1 MKTYVSFALLL
12 SAALLGVLPYLA
24 APSQASQQVL
34 PAAPYSSSNT
44 TQAAVYNVGLF
55 VALAAAATV
64 FIYLIMRFKK
74 LFKLFVAAI
83 WFLVILGVFWAYAIK
98 YYTCGL
104 LPDLAAEV
112 LFYAPFVVAP
122 LLIYGM
128 FKWKWDTSVAVLSA
142 LAGAMVVWMLP
153 PLTVLVLLA
162 VLPLYDLLM
171 VYWGLLGRIVKK
183 AKEELPRHPQAEAP
197 REPPLLGLMARVGEV
212 SVGTGD
218 FFAYTAALTYMGIK
232 YSQLGPIASILVMA
246 VGLAL
251 IYVGFVLT
259 VRLLLR
265 RFGYAPALPIP
276 LALIMPLLVL

>member
-1 MKTYVSFALLL
+1 MRAYASFALLL

-24 APSQASQQVL
+24 APSQAAQQVL
-34 PAAPYSSSNT
+34 SAAPYSASNT
-44 TQAAVYNVGLF
+44 TQAAAYNVGLF
-55 VALAAAATV
+55 VALAATATV
-64 FIYLIMRFKK
+64 LIYLIMRFKR
-74 LFKLFVAAI
+74 LFKLFIAAV

-98 YYTCGL
+98 YYACGL
-104 LPDLAAEV
+104 LPDLAAEA

-128 FKWKWDTSVAVLSA
+128 FKWKWDASVAVLSA
-142 LAGAMVVWMLP
+142 LAGAMIVWILP

-162 VLPLYDLLM
+162 VLPVYDLLM

-183 AKEELPRHPQAEAP
+183 AKEERRPQIGAP

-218 FFAYTAALTYMGIK
+218 FFAYTAALTYIGVK
-232 YSQLGPIASILVMA
+232 YSQLGLVASISAMA

-251 IYVGFVLT
+251 IYAGFVLT
-259 VRLLLR
+259 VKLLLR